1 MRSVPMFRRALSN
14 PEVWRILQRISIASR
29 EYFARNQL
37 ESSRLGHNKVM
48 IVMVVVAKRWARVV
62 WRKRAMTWPLAFRRT
77 QLLGSRARPSFL
89 PPRPLAARELSFWPF
104 AWFKRAMDS
113 PDTSL
118 GKRPAPADATASE
131 PDAKAPRLAA
141 SPKRG
146 KAKEKTPPR
155 DKRRGTRTEPRA
167 DDAERAPRLPKRQ
180 CALLIGFAGTGY
192 SGMQMYVHCCLQA
205 GSPR

>member
-1 MRSVPMFRRALSN
+1 
-14 PEVWRILQRISIASR
+14 
-29 EYFARNQL
+29 
-37 ESSRLGHNKVM
+37 
-48 IVMVVVAKRWARVV
+48 
-62 WRKRAMTWPLAFRRT
+62 
-77 QLLGSRARPSFL
+77 
-89 PPRPLAARELSFWPF
+89 
-104 AWFKRAMDS
+104 MDS

-131 PDAKAPRLAA
+131 PDAKAPRLADSRGA

-192 SGMQMYVHCCLQA
+192 SGMQMYVRRCSQA
-205 GSPR
+205 DSGR